1 MDRELTAIADDDLGR
16 LVKLLDLT
24 RDAYALVG
32 VGSFRRLRE
41 AVPVGA
47 PDDHAEELPRIRLLE
62 IEEGG
67 LAARG
72 LGVLG
77 ARDEA
82 ADRGLLVEVLCR
94 FGAGAPR
101 PSGVVRRPCRPPPP
115 PRREQEPPRTTQ
127 SLHRS

>member
-82 ADRGLLVEVLCR
+82 ADRGLMVEVLCR
-94 FGAGAPR
+94 FGGGDPLR
-101 PSGVVRRPCRPPPP
+101 GGLVRP
-115 PRREQEPPRTTQ
+115 PRRPGPQDR
-127 SLHRS
+127 